1 MAPGTAPG
9 AIVASS
15 VAQMSVPTRD
25 DFLLDPD
32 LVFLNHG
39 SFGATPRVVFEEYQR
54 LQLAMERNP
63 VEWLGRRADEL
74 MAAARADVAAYVGA
88 KPDDL
93 VFFPNPTTAINMVAK
108 SLRLQP
114 GDEIVT
120 TDHEYGAM
128 DRTWRKLTAEAGAA
142 YVRVPIPVP
151 VSTAAD
157 FVERVWSA
165 VTSRTRVLFLSHLT
179 SATALLF
186 PVHELC
192 RRARAAGI
200 LAIVDGAHVPA
211 HVPLDLS
218 TLDCDIY
225 TGALHKWMCA
235 PKGCSF
241 LWARPDVQPMLH
253 PLVVSWGWES
263 DHPGPSQFVDHHEWQ
278 GTRDLAP
285 FLAASAAVRFVTE
298 HDWAAVQADGHRRTL
313 RARRLVDELTG
324 LESLSPDEPIDHG
337 WIGQLASI
345 RLFDH
350 VDVVDWKA
358 RLFDEHRIEVPLHRW
373 NGIPLVRVSHTAHT
387 TDADTDA
394 LVAALRSMLG

>member
-1 MAPGTAPG
+1 MT
-9 AIVASS
+9 
-15 VAQMSVPTRD
+15 VPTRD
-25 DFLLDPD
+25 DFLLDPEV
-32 LVFLNHG
+32 VFLNHG

-74 MAAARADVAAYVGA
+74 MADARADVARYVGA
-88 KPDDL
+88 RPDDL
-93 VFFPNPTTAINMVAK
+93 VFFPNPTTAVNMVAK
-108 SLRLQP
+108 SLRLAP
-114 GDEIVT
+114 GDQIVT

-128 DRTWRKLTAEAGAA
+128 DRTWRKLTAAA
-142 YVRVPIPVP
+142 DAEYVRVPIPVP
-151 VSTAAD
+151 VSSAAD
-157 FVERVWSA
+157 FVDRVWAA
-165 VTSRTRVLFLSHLT
+165 VTPRTRVLFLSHLT
-179 SATALLF
+179 SATALIF

-211 HVPLDLS
+211 HIPLDLA

-241 LWARPDVQPMLH
+241 LWARPDVQPVLQ

-263 DHPGPSQFVDHHEWQ
+263 DHPSGSEFIDHHEWQ

-285 FLAASAAVRFVTE
+285 FLAARAAVRFVTE
-298 HDWAAVQADGHRRTL
+298 HDWATVQADGHRRTL
-313 RARRLVDELTG
+313 ATRARVDELTG
-324 LESLSPDEPIDHG
+324 LPSLSPEPGIDHE

-345 RLFDH
+345 RLPDDT
-350 VDVVDWKA
+350 DVVALKA
-358 RLFDEHRIEVPLHRW
+358 RLFDEFRIEVPVHRW
-373 NGIPLVRVSHTAHT
+373 NDLPLLRVSFTAHT
-387 TDADTDA
+387 TDADGDA
-394 LVAALRSMLG
+394 LVAALRTLLR